1 MPVKTSNSFHEKPEG
16 FSPERRNVFKKLRRL
31 LKQIPKGPATPSR
44 ASGTREKI
52 VRSMSRNR
60 AVVGAELCGRWSRIV
75 RSFQAN
81 RAVDFFALTS
91 QCEGIVR
98 SIFPLPANPSEQAPA
113 RLRLPGE
120 KPRRK
125 SIKKEDAS
133 LRTHPP
139 VSFTAS
145 VMQAIKLQ
153 QELQQ
158 LLQQEL
164 LLRLQQPQL
173 QLWQQ
178 LQQLSFQL
186 PSERLFHLLS
196 FQLPDVPSQ
205 QPS

>member
-31 LKQIPKGPATPSR
+31 LKQFPKGPATPSR

-60 AVVGAELCGRWSRIV
+60 AVVGAELCGRFRP
-75 RSFQAN
+75 
-81 RAVDFFALTS
+81 
-91 QCEGIVR
+91 IVR

-164 LLRLQQPQL
+164 LLHLQQPQL

>member
-1 MPVKTSNSFHEKPEG
+1 MPVKTSNSFHEKSES

-31 LKQIPKGPATPSR
+31 LKQFPKGPATPSR

-60 AVVGAELCGRWSRIV
+60 AVVGAELCGRFRP
-75 RSFQAN
+75 
-81 RAVDFFALTS
+81 
-91 QCEGIVR
+91 IVR

-153 QELQQ
+153 QELHQ

>member
-1 MPVKTSNSFHEKPEG
+1 
-16 FSPERRNVFKKLRRL
+16 
-31 LKQIPKGPATPSR
+31 
-44 ASGTREKI
+44 
-52 VRSMSRNR
+52 MSRNR

-75 RSFQAN
+75 RS
-81 RAVDFFALTS
+81 
-91 QCEGIVR
+91 
-98 SIFPLPANPSEQAPA
+98 IFPLPADPSEQAPA

-158 LLQQEL
+158 EL

>member
-16 FSPERRNVFKKLRRL
+16 FSPEHRNVFKKLRRL
-31 LKQIPKGPATPSR
+31 LKQFPKGPATPSR

-60 AVVGAELCGRWSRIV
+60 AVVGAELCGRWGR
-75 RSFQAN
+75 
-81 RAVDFFALTS
+81 
-91 QCEGIVR
+91 IVR

-153 QELQQ
+153 QEL
-158 LLQQEL
+158 

>member
-31 LKQIPKGPATPSR
+31 LKRFPKGPATPSR

-60 AVVGAELCGRWSRIV
+60 AVIGAELCGRFRP
-75 RSFQAN
+75 
-81 RAVDFFALTS
+81 
-91 QCEGIVR
+91 IVR

>member
-31 LKQIPKGPATPSR
+31 LKQFPKGPAPPSR

-52 VRSMSRNR
+52 VRLMSRNR
-60 AVVGAELCGRWSRIV
+60 AVIGAELCGRFRP
-75 RSFQAN
+75 
-81 RAVDFFALTS
+81 
-91 QCEGIVR
+91 IVR

>member
-31 LKQIPKGPATPSR
+31 LKQFPKGPATPSR

-60 AVVGAELCGRWSRIV
+60 AVVGAELCGRFRP
-75 RSFQAN
+75 
-81 RAVDFFALTS
+81 
-91 QCEGIVR
+91 IVR

-153 QELQQ
+153 Q

-196 FQLPDVPSQ
+196 FQLPDVPFQ

>member
-31 LKQIPKGPATPSR
+31 LKQFPKGPATPSR

-60 AVVGAELCGRWSRIV
+60 AVIGAELCGRFRP
-75 RSFQAN
+75 
-81 RAVDFFALTS
+81 
-91 QCEGIVR
+91 IVR

-153 QELQQ
+153 Q

-164 LLRLQQPQL
+164 LLQELLLHLQQPQL

-196 FQLPDVPSQ
+196 FQLPNVPSQ

>member
-16 FSPERRNVFKKLRRL
+16 FSPEHRNVFKKLRRL
-31 LKQIPKGPATPSR
+31 LKQFPKGPATPSR

-60 AVVGAELCGRWSRIV
+60 AVVGAELCGRFRP
-75 RSFQAN
+75 
-81 RAVDFFALTS
+81 
-91 QCEGIVR
+91 IVR

-164 LLRLQQPQL
+164 LLHLQQPQL

>member
-31 LKQIPKGPATPSR
+31 LKQFPKGPATPSR

-60 AVVGAELCGRWSRIV
+60 AVVGAELCGRFRP
-75 RSFQAN
+75 
-81 RAVDFFALTS
+81 
-91 QCEGIVR
+91 IVR

-178 LQQLSFQL
+178 LQQLFFQL

>member
-31 LKQIPKGPATPSR
+31 LKQFPKGPATPSR

-60 AVVGAELCGRWSRIV
+60 AVVGAELCGRFRP
-75 RSFQAN
+75 
-81 RAVDFFALTS
+81 
-91 QCEGIVR
+91 IVR

-158 LLQQEL
+158 LLLQEL

>member
-1 MPVKTSNSFHEKPEG
+1 M
-16 FSPERRNVFKKLRRL
+16 
-31 LKQIPKGPATPSR
+31 
-44 ASGTREKI
+44 
-52 VRSMSRNR
+52 
-60 AVVGAELCGRWSRIV
+60 
-75 RSFQAN
+75 
-81 RAVDFFALTS
+81 
-91 QCEGIVR
+91 R

-158 LLQQEL
+158 EL

-196 FQLPDVPSQ
+196 FQLPDVPSR

>member
-31 LKQIPKGPATPSR
+31 LKQFPKGPATPSR
-44 ASGTREKI
+44 ASGTRKKI

-60 AVVGAELCGRWSRIV
+60 AVIGAELCGRWSRIV
-75 RSFQAN
+75 RSI
-81 RAVDFFALTS
+81 FFALTS

>member
-31 LKQIPKGPATPSR
+31 LKQFPKGPATPSR

-60 AVVGAELCGRWSRIV
+60 AVVGAELCDRFRP
-75 RSFQAN
+75 
-81 RAVDFFALTS
+81 
-91 QCEGIVR
+91 IVR

>member
-31 LKQIPKGPATPSR
+31 LKQFPKG
-44 ASGTREKI
+44 
-52 VRSMSRNR
+52 
-60 AVVGAELCGRWSRIV
+60 
-75 RSFQAN
+75 
-81 RAVDFFALTS
+81 
-91 QCEGIVR
+91 R

>member
-16 FSPERRNVFKKLRRL
+16 FSPERRNVFKKPRRL
-31 LKQIPKGPATPSR
+31 LKQFPKGPATPSR

-60 AVVGAELCGRWSRIV
+60 AVVGAELCGRFRP
-75 RSFQAN
+75 
-81 RAVDFFALTS
+81 
-91 QCEGIVR
+91 IVR

>member
-1 MPVKTSNSFHEKPEG
+1 MLVKTSNSFHEKPEG

-31 LKQIPKGPATPSR
+31 LKQFPKGPATPSR

-75 RSFQAN
+75 RS
-81 RAVDFFALTS
+81 
-91 QCEGIVR
+91 
-98 SIFPLPANPSEQAPA
+98 IFPLPADPSEQAPA
-113 RLRLPGE
+113 RLCLPGE

>member
-31 LKQIPKGPATPSR
+31 LKQFPKGPATPSR

-52 VRSMSRNR
+52 VRSMNRNR

-75 RSFQAN
+75 RS
-81 RAVDFFALTS
+81 
-91 QCEGIVR
+91 
-98 SIFPLPANPSEQAPA
+98 IFPLPADPSEQAPT

-145 VMQAIKLQ
+145 VMQAIK
-153 QELQQ
+153 LQQ

>member
-1 MPVKTSNSFHEKPEG
+1 MPVKTSNSFHENPEG

-31 LKQIPKGPATPSR
+31 LKQFPKGPATPSR

-60 AVVGAELCGRWSRIV
+60 AVVGAELCGRFRP
-75 RSFQAN
+75 
-81 RAVDFFALTS
+81 
-91 QCEGIVR
+91 IVR

>member
-31 LKQIPKGPATPSR
+31 LKQFPKGLATPSR

-60 AVVGAELCGRWSRIV
+60 AVVRAELCGRWSR
-75 RSFQAN
+75 
-81 RAVDFFALTS
+81 
-91 QCEGIVR
+91 IVR

-164 LLRLQQPQL
+164 LLHLQQPQL

-196 FQLPDVPSQ
+196 FQLPDAPSQ

>member
-31 LKQIPKGPATPSR
+31 LKQFPKGPAPPSR

-52 VRSMSRNR
+52 VQSMSRNR
-60 AVVGAELCGRWSRIV
+60 AVVGAELCGRFRP
-75 RSFQAN
+75 
-81 RAVDFFALTS
+81 
-91 QCEGIVR
+91 IVR

>member
-31 LKQIPKGPATPSR
+31 LKQFPKGPAAPSK

-60 AVVGAELCGRWSRIV
+60 AVIGAELCGRFRP
-75 RSFQAN
+75 
-81 RAVDFFALTS
+81 
-91 QCEGIVR
+91 IVR

-120 KPRRK
+120 KSRRK

-173 QLWQQ
+173 QL
-178 LQQLSFQL
+178 QQLSFQL

>member
-31 LKQIPKGPATPSR
+31 LKQFPKGPATPSR

-60 AVVGAELCGRWSRIV
+60 AVVGAELCGRWGR
-75 RSFQAN
+75 
-81 RAVDFFALTS
+81 
-91 QCEGIVR
+91 IVR

-178 LQQLSFQL
+178 LQQLSFQPVL
-186 PSERLFHLLS
+186 LLFLRLSS
-196 FQLPDVPSQ
+196 FQLPDVLLLQLS
-205 QPS
+205 

>member
-31 LKQIPKGPATPSR
+31 LKQFPKGPATPSR

-60 AVVGAELCGRWSRIV
+60 AVVGAELCGRFRP
-75 RSFQAN
+75 
-81 RAVDFFALTS
+81 
-91 QCEGIVR
+91 IVR
-98 SIFPLPANPSEQAPA
+98 SIFPLPADPSEQAPA

-145 VMQAIKLQ
+145 VMQAIK
-153 QELQQ
+153 LQQ

>member
-31 LKQIPKGPATPSR
+31 LKQVSKGPATPSR

-60 AVVGAELCGRWSRIV
+60 AVIGAELCGRFRP
-75 RSFQAN
+75 
-81 RAVDFFALTS
+81 
-91 QCEGIVR
+91 IVR

-153 QELQQ
+153 QELHQ

>member
-31 LKQIPKGPATPSR
+31 LKQFPKGPATPSR

-60 AVVGAELCGRWSRIV
+60 AVVGAELCGRFRP
-75 RSFQAN
+75 
-81 RAVDFFALTS
+81 
-91 QCEGIVR
+91 IVR

-153 QELQQ
+153 Q

>member
-31 LKQIPKGPATPSR
+31 LKQFPKGPATPSR

-52 VRSMSRNR
+52 VRS
-60 AVVGAELCGRWSRIV
+60 
-75 RSFQAN
+75 
-81 RAVDFFALTS
+81 
-91 QCEGIVR
+91 
-98 SIFPLPANPSEQAPA
+98 IFPLPADPSEQAPA

-153 QELQQ
+153 QEPQQ

>member
-31 LKQIPKGPATPSR
+31 LKQFPKGPATPSR
-44 ASGTREKI
+44 ASGTKEKI

-75 RSFQAN
+75 RSI
-81 RAVDFFALTS
+81 FFSFTS

>member
-1 MPVKTSNSFHEKPEG
+1 MRS
-16 FSPERRNVFKKLRRL
+16 L
-31 LKQIPKGPATPSR
+31 GPD
-44 ASGTREKI
+44 
-52 VRSMSRNR
+52 R
-60 AVVGAELCGRWSRIV
+60 AVVEAQSSGR
-75 RSFQAN
+75 
-81 RAVDFFALTS
+81 FFALTS
-91 QCEGIVR
+91 QCEGIVQ

-158 LLQQEL
+158 EL

>member
-31 LKQIPKGPATPSR
+31 LKQFPKGPAAPSR

-52 VRSMSRNR
+52 VRSMSRDR
-60 AVVGAELCGRWSRIV
+60 AVVGAELCGRWGR
-75 RSFQAN
+75 
-81 RAVDFFALTS
+81 
-91 QCEGIVR
+91 IVR

-133 LRTHPP
+133 FRTHPP

-145 VMQAIKLQ
+145 VMQAIK
-153 QELQQ
+153 LQQ